1 MVRTQETEVGT
12 QETEVGRQKS
22 VLRLLDCH
30 YLTLTLERGPSES
43 TAVRSLTA
51 RLAGRP
57 TPRGSSI

>member
-1 MVRTQETEVGT
+1 MVRT

-22 VLRLLDCH
+22 VLKLLDCH